1 VRFRRRD
8 RLPDEVRDALPTE
21 PGERVLAAGRATDSI
36 WVVATDRALIDGTRR
51 TPWTGVVHA
60 QWYDEEQVLAVDLLP
75 GGEPSYRLALADPGR
90 VPETVHERVMASIV
104 LSRRVALPG
113 GGARL
118 VARRGDRSGETVWQV
133 MADEGVDLADPA
145 VRDRVDAAL
154 ADLQAELG

>member
-21 PGERVLAAGRATDSI
+21 PGERVLAAGRATDGA
-36 WVVATDRALIDGTRR
+36 WVVATDRALIDRTRR
-51 TPWTGVVHA
+51 TPWTDVVHA
-60 QWYDEEQVLAVDLLP
+60 QWYDEEQVLAVDVLP
-75 GGEPSYRLALADPGR
+75 GGEPSYRLAVAEPGR

-118 VARRGDRSGETVWQV
+118 VARRGEGSGETVWQV
-133 MADEGVDLADPA
+133 VADEGVDLAEPA
-145 VRDRVDAAL
+145 VRARVDSAL
-154 ADLQAELG
+154 AELQAELG

>member
-1 VRFRRRD
+1 VRFPRRD

-21 PGERVLAAGRATDSI
+21 PGERVLAAGRTPDGS
-36 WVVATDRALIDGTRR
+36 WVVATDRALIDSGRR
-51 TPWTGVVHA
+51 TPWTDVVHA

-75 GGEPSYRLALADPGR
+75 GGEPSYQLTVADPGR

-104 LSRRVALPG
+104 VSRRVPLPG

-118 VARRGDRSGETVWQV
+118 VVRRGDGSGETVWQV
-133 MADEGVDLADPA
+133 VADEGVDLADPA

>member
-8 RLPDEVRDALPTE
+8 RLPDEIRATLPTE
-21 PGERVLAAGRATDSI
+21 RGERVLTAGRATDDR

-51 TPWTGVVHA
+51 TAWTDVVHA
-60 QWYDEEQVLAVDLLP
+60 QWYDEEKVLEVDLLP
-75 GGEPSYRLALADPGR
+75 GDEPSYLLALAEPGR
-90 VPETVHERVMASIV
+90 LPETVHERVMASIV

-118 VARRGDRSGETVWQV
+118 VARRGEGSGETVWQV
-133 MADEGVDLADPA
+133 VVDDGVDLADPA
-145 VRDRVDAAL
+145 VRHRVDAAL

>member
-1 VRFRRRD
+1 
-8 RLPDEVRDALPTE
+8 
-21 PGERVLAAGRATDSI
+21 
-36 WVVATDRALIDGTRR
+36 
-51 TPWTGVVHA
+51 VHA

-75 GGEPSYRLALADPGR
+75 GGEPSYRLAVADPGR

-118 VARRGDRSGETVWQV
+118 VVRRGDGSGETVWQV
-133 MADEGVDLADPA
+133 VADEGVDLADPA

>member
-1 VRFRRRD
+1 MRFRRRD

-21 PGERVLAAGRATDSI
+21 PGERVLAAGRTTDGT
-36 WVVATDRALIDGTRR
+36 WVVATDRALIDSGRR
-51 TPWTGVVHA
+51 TPWTDVVHA
-60 QWYDEEQVLAVDLLP
+60 QWYDEEQVLAMDLLP
-75 GGEPSYRLALADPGR
+75 GGEPSYRLILADPGR

-104 LSRRVALPG
+104 VSRRVALPG

-118 VARRGDRSGETVWQV
+118 VARRGEGSGETVWQV
-133 MADEGVDLADPA
+133 VADEGVDLADPA